1 MWTNLYLPPNSLV
14 IVYAFFQKGT
24 TLASKVHFIKSVTL
38 KKKNYFFKIFQSI
51 PTISTFKSIFSTYFN
66 IESPI
71 DLFLTT
77 TKYL

>member
-38 KKKNYFFKIFQSI
+38 KKKKLFFQDISI
-51 PTISTFKSIFSTYFN
+51 HTNNFN
-66 IESPI
+66 
-71 DLFLTT
+71 F
-77 TKYL
+77 